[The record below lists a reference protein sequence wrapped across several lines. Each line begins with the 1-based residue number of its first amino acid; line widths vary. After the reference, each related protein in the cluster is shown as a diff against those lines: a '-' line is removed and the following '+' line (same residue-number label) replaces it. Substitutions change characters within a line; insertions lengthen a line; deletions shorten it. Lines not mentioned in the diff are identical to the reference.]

1 MGTTADING
10 ISVQFVDKN
19 NKATDPP
26 IFGAFA
32 HLHGI
37 PRKQAL
43 RLKPLAA
50 GEQKG
55 SEHWMTLL
63 AVADSQERLDELVS
77 TSDALQGDC
86 HTSCASHRVQIAIH
100 VGDNEPQWLE
110 NRSVIASGPI
120 TKMNPPEVN
129 VVHVKVLPKNAVVTK
144 QSPVAKEFIGSSPFS
159 AQGIKAAAASIVKT
173 EAAAAKA
180 KAAAAATAASRQ
192 PRSKSRRT
200 LATNGSRSSASRNR
214 ARIR

>member
-86 HTSCASHRVQIAIH
+86 HTSCASHRVLIAIH
-100 VGDNEPQWLE
+100 VGDDDPQWLE

-120 TKMNPPEVN
+120 TKLDPPEVN
-129 VVHVKVLPKNAVVTK
+129 VVHVKVLPENTVVTK
-144 QSPVAKEFIGSSPFS
+144 RSPVAKEFIGVSPFS
-159 AQGIKAAAASIVKT
+159 AQGIKEAAASIFRAEAET
-173 EAAAAKA
+173 ARAQAAEAESAAANLL
-180 KAAAAATAASRQ
+180 TNAASAAGAAGLT
-192 PRSKSRRT
+192 RSTAK
-200 LATNGSRSSASRNR
+200 
-214 ARIR
+214 